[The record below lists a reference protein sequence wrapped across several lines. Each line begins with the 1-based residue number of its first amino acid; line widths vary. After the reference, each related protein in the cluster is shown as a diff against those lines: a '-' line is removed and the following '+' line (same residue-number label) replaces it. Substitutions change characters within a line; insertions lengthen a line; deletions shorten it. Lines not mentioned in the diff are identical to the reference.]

1 INLAITQ
8 NIINK
13 CRYFL
18 CPLNSA
24 FNSSTHSLSASR
36 NLKVK
41 LLTGLKM
48 AETKVSAA
56 LNCIDLSD
64 PDIQKSAAS
73 LKQACMDSG
82 FFYVINHGI
91 SKEFM
96 DEVFAQSK
104 KFFELPFDE
113 KMKLWVERNRGY
125 KQPLKNQFFDQETN
139 QQAHGEAYSL
149 VGPETED
156 DLDPEKPLC
165 GPNVWPSADVL
176 PGWKET
182 MLRYQQEALNLGRK
196 IGRIIAL
203 ALDLDVDFFDKPE
216 ILGNAMP
223 YVSFNHY
230 GVQDA
235 DPSKEYILGT
245 PAHSDPSLITLLAT
259 DEVPGLQICRNIH
272 ANPRVWENC
281 FYCQY
286 WRYVGEDEQLC
297 FQVHNAQSPVSPGDH
312 QSPFDIQVTT
322 AMIEC
327 FPTCKSEE
335 KPPKYP
341 PIKCKDLFN
350 IIFKNVADGKT
361 ARDITEA

>member
-1 INLAITQ
+1 MADQ
-8 NIINK
+8 N
-13 CRYFL
+13 
-18 CPLNSA
+18 
-24 FNSSTHSLSASR
+24 
-36 NLKVK
+36 
-41 LLTGLKM
+41 GL
-48 AETKVSAA
+48 ETKVSAA

-272 ANPRVWENC
+272 ANPRVWENVAPLKDAFIVNIGDMLERMSNC
-281 FYCQY
+281 VFRSTMHRVLFRQE
-286 WRYVGEDEQLC
+286 RYTIAYFVYPSND
-297 FQVHNAQSPVSPGDH
+297 
-312 QSPFDIQVTT
+312 

>member
-1 INLAITQ
+1 MADQ
-8 NIINK
+8 N
-13 CRYFL
+13 
-18 CPLNSA
+18 
-24 FNSSTHSLSASR
+24 
-36 NLKVK
+36 
-41 LLTGLKM
+41 GL
-48 AETKVSAA
+48 ETKVSAA

-73 LKQACMDSG
+73 LKQMRKSKNFLDG
-82 FFYVINHGI
+82 TFGHFQFFYFVILTV
-91 SKEFM
+91 K
-96 DEVFAQSK
+96 
-104 KFFELPFDE
+104 
-113 KMKLWVERNRGY
+113 
-125 KQPLKNQFFDQETN
+125 
-139 QQAHGEAYSL
+139 AHGEAYSL

-272 ANPRVWENC
+272 ANPRVWENVAPLKDAFIVNIGDMLERMSNC
-281 FYCQY
+281 VFRSTMHRVLFRQE
-286 WRYVGEDEQLC
+286 RYTIAYFVYPSND
-297 FQVHNAQSPVSPGDH
+297 
-312 QSPFDIQVTT
+312 

-335 KPPKYP
+335 KPPKYH